1 MNKVTEHI
9 NLLTKQISGIFAEV
23 LSATVKDNGFQTKD
37 NATLVKSNTASVK
50 SNAPSVKNNTP
61 SVKSNTAS
69 VKSNTASVKNN
80 APSVKS
86 NTASVKSSAASVK
99 MSAPSV
105 KKNTASVKEMRSR
118 KKNMLSPE
126 IIKLII
132 TADAY
137 LHYANGLMFYIGND
151 DPAAGFIIFRFN
163 SDGVITGFILVLTL
177 INKQSFLFLR
187 IRSENANVF
196 DGVIE
201 RYCGVPP

>member
-1 MNKVTEHI
+1 
-9 NLLTKQISGIFAEV
+9 
-23 LSATVKDNGFQTKD
+23 
-37 NATLVKSNTASVK
+37 
-50 SNAPSVKNNTP
+50 
-61 SVKSNTAS
+61 
-69 VKSNTASVKNN
+69 NTASVKNN